1 METKPDYIPPTFTYF
16 ECKNHLCK
24 NFPGMPD
31 SYGIA
36 LIDWKGI
43 KNGAVMPICDE
54 CGNELYIT
62 REGEDQ

>member
-1 METKPDYIPPTFTYF
+1 
-16 ECKNHLCK
+16 
-24 NFPGMPD
+24 MPD